1 MARPNS
7 KTEKKIDKN
16 VCLALT
22 KACEHFLESINGFQ
36 WVTHQATYSDFPG
49 SLFITCV
56 FDSHENQK
64 KAGDNDDNIRMSKII
79 QSELLKIGVKLKAPR
94 LQIIYDSEERCNSE
108 HDGNWAQRLASREKR
123 SVTHTRANSN

>member
-1 MARPNS
+1 MARPHS

-22 KACEHFLESINGFQ
+22 KACNQFLGHISGFQ
-36 WVTHQATYSDFPG
+36 WLTHQATYSDFPG
-49 SLFITCV
+49 SLLITCV

-64 KAGDNDDNIRMSKII
+64 KIGNGDDEVNMSKII

-94 LQIIYDSEERCNSE
+94 LQVIFDSEERCSAENE
-108 HDGNWAQRLASREKR
+108 GNWEQRLASRDKR
-123 SVTHTRANSN
+123 SATRTRSNSN